1 MDTTTTT
8 NASPSLTPIRLLVRV
23 TRDAAITAATGRE
36 GVTPV
41 ALTPEVLSALTLEQR
56 ALCAELLTPSSAR
69 DARGNPFTG
78 CHELRITTSS
88 ASVLTI
94 RGATPSD
101 AEVLAALRERLD
113 REAAE
118 RDELVRAVDAEGD
131 AAVEP
136 DSGKATGP
144 VEGWYESRVRAW
156 RMRYDSAAEKLS
168 RRAPN
173 HPALQRV
180 RATMQE
186 CQERAQAQWVAWYLS
201 HDAATL
207 AADARA
213 HEGSYL
219 DGAMREPLVRTDT
232 TMALWNAS
240 SAVHEARK
248 ASEKAAAEAESAAK
262 EAARKAAREALAA
275 YALTVPTLAPAA
287 REGYDVADAAL
298 GHIAK
303 RVREFVVSASAHQ
316 IPIVSDADEGAW
328 SLWSHVEREDG
339 TMHVPTPE
347 MIEAWED
354 ICAEAAAFVAPE
366 GTRVTPSRIGEMD
379 VDGSYPEED
388 DHAPLG
394 MYVSVSSIAP
404 NTHWRAVL
412 IPLGTADA

>member
-186 CQERAQAQWVAWYLS
+186 CQERARAQWVAWYLS

-219 DGAMREPLVRTDT
+219 DGAMREPLVRTDA

-240 SAVHEARK
+240 SAAHEARK

-262 EAARKAAREALAA
+262 EAARKAAREALVA

-287 REGYDVADAAL
+287 RAGYDVADAAL
-298 GHIAK
+298 DHLATAVADA
-303 RVREFVVSASAHQ
+303 VREHVPSAVLVSKGDK
-316 IPIVSDADEGAW
+316 DAWEAW
-328 SLWSHVEREDG
+328 SLTGRDDG
-339 TMHVPTPE
+339 TMDVPSASSVST
-347 MIEAWED
+347 WEN
-354 ICAEAAAFVAPE
+354 VATTVATLKSPVGVE
-366 GTRVTPSRIGEMD
+366 ISVERIGELD
-379 VDGSYPEED
+379 VDGSYPEAD

-394 MYVSVSSIAP
+394 FVVYVGSAAP
-404 NTHWRAVL
+404 NTRPRAILV
-412 IPLGTADA
+412 PLAPAPAV